1 MILSGPHERLITNNN
16 PQCRK
21 GVPGSLLAQKKFL
34 LALRCKNRK
43 TGDRTVANHNLLLPE
58 ELPNLFSASG
68 FVCGGKE

>member
-16 PQCRK
+16 PQMPEGR
-21 GVPGSLLAQKKFL
+21 PGFPACSKKFL

-43 TGDRTVANHNLLLPE
+43 TGDRTVVNHNLLLPE
-58 ELPNLFSASG
+58 ELPNLFSTSG

>member
-16 PQCRK
+16 PQMPEGR
-21 GVPGSLLAQKKFL
+21 PGSLLAQKNSC
-34 LALRCKNRK
+34 ALRCKNRK